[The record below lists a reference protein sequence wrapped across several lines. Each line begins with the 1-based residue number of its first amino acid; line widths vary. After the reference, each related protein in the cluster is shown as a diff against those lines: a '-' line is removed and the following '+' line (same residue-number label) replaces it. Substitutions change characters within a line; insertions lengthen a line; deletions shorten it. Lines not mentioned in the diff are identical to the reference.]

1 MSITSASPP
10 MSLTALLQPGDDIS
24 YRQPSSQ
31 TLSYGRIINRV
42 GETLTVRRYDSV
54 ELDVD
59 DLPEL
64 FIILQEL
71 VQTDEQ
77 ENIPTNIIEGIIFVL
92 TVKQISTNIYNV
104 EGIVNCFFLRYRR
117 VRNDEDQQ
125 YESLQDSFS
134 TLSPSSI
141 PCLILHSIRS
151 IQNELKKIMNNCRF
165 AQMMKGSSKVD
176 YMNPISWRYLRER
189 LVNAAGVELIA
200 RQGSRTQRII
210 GTNLRKQSVKGK
222 VWIEKLVVTGD
233 GLEVLKEIFGRYCIV
248 GTRRRWPK
256 AGELALSVG
265 FGTNVNIILPENK
278 ISFEYI
284 SDFTEL
290 RIRCT
295 YDMLIGG
302 HPDLH
307 PHYF

>member
-125 YESLQDSFS
+125 YESLEDSFS

-176 YMNPISWRYLRER
+176 SM
-189 LVNAAGVELIA
+189 
-200 RQGSRTQRII
+200 
-210 GTNLRKQSVKGK
+210 K
-222 VWIEKLVVTGD
+222 
-233 GLEVLKEIFGRYCIV
+233 
-248 GTRRRWPK
+248 
-256 AGELALSVG
+256 
-265 FGTNVNIILPENK
+265 
-278 ISFEYI
+278 
-284 SDFTEL
+284 
-290 RIRCT
+290 
-295 YDMLIGG
+295 
-302 HPDLH
+302 
-307 PHYF
+307 

>member
-31 TLSYGRIINRV
+31 TLSYGRIVNRV

-125 YESLQDSFS
+125 YESLEDSFS

-151 IQNELKKIMNNCRF
+151 IQNELKKINVFHHINYVIIVVCHKKVINVCTAIFESVQCR
-165 AQMMKGSSKVD
+165 VILE
-176 YMNPISWRYLRER
+176 NPLR
-189 LVNAAGVELIA
+189 VNLFIFV
-200 RQGSRTQRII
+200 RI
-210 GTNLRKQSVKGK
+210 
-222 VWIEKLVVTGD
+222 
-233 GLEVLKEIFGRYCIV
+233 
-248 GTRRRWPK
+248 
-256 AGELALSVG
+256 
-265 FGTNVNIILPENK
+265 
-278 ISFEYI
+278 
-284 SDFTEL
+284 
-290 RIRCT
+290 
-295 YDMLIGG
+295 
-302 HPDLH
+302 
-307 PHYF
+307 